1 MPMLIVPGRTHALA
15 GFRLKALVEKF
26 PFPDGAIKGVRA
38 HYVHFVDLAP
48 GCDAEALFAA
58 AVANHTP
65 AVDVSHDPATSEGV
79 WATISTLLRAPG
91 ESGPPKS
98 AIHLLADGQD
108 SPVDRA
114 MLGPNERAVWVL
126 PRSGTISPWSSK
138 ATDIFHLCGLGP
150 TVTRVE
156 RGIVYCI
163 DFAPDF
169 TISTYELSKH
179 HQIITAGSDRMTE
192 NMYEACPAPEA
203 IFAQAKPRPLLAVP
217 IRDAA
222 AGDSGSSELAVSI
235 ASIEAAG
242 GSSGGGGGGAA
253 TVSSVSAAALLA
265 RANRELGL
273 ALASDEIAY
282 LVEAF
287 VGANAQAEGIARN
300 PTDAELMMFAQVN
313 SEHCRH
319 KIFRASWTIDGKPQD
334 KSLFDLICATQ
345 NKHPEHVLSAYTDNA
360 AVLESVEAARIHVWA
375 PVTKDGQLWTQTDA
389 GEVQIVI
396 KVETHNHPTL
406 ISPFA
411 GAATGAG
418 GEIRD
423 EGAVGRGSK
432 PKCGLAGFAVSN
444 LHIPGFEQ
452 PWEAATRDV
461 GFPAHVASAL
471 DIMLEAP
478 LGAAAFA
485 NEFGRPAILGFF
497 RTYLQRVPTGMP
509 PHYERQQQA
518 LDEPDMVC
526 ELRGFHKPIMI
537 AGGMGCVRAEHM
549 LKRPFAPGAQLVVM
563 GGPSILIGLGGGA
576 ASSVAS
582 GSQSAH
588 LDFASVQRGNPEM
601 ERRCQMVLDACTNL
615 GSANP
620 IAFVHDVGAGG
631 LSNALTE
638 LVHDSGLGAHIELRD
653 IPSADAALSPM
664 EIWCNE
670 SQERYVLAVLPENLP
685 AFEAIAT
692 RERCPVAVVGTAVA
706 EPRLRVTDRLSGG
719 HVIDI
724 PMDVLFAK
732 PPRMARDGDSL
743 LAPQVLF
750 DGSLARYLPPATPLS
765 ARLADAVERV
775 LRLPSVA
782 SKAFLITIGDRS
794 VTGLVGRDP
803 LVGPW
808 QVPVADVAVTCSG
821 YDPQLRT
828 GEAMAMGERPTLAV
842 VDAAAASRMAAAE
855 AVLNIA
861 AASIIDLSWVKLSAN
876 WMAAASHPG
885 EGARLYGAVEALSVL
900 CQDLGISVPV
910 GKDSMS
916 MQVRW
921 QPEEEG
927 AAERN
932 VTAPVSLVVTAFAA
946 ANNTRATLTPQLQ
959 QCDTATKLLFVDLAP
974 GRRRM
979 GGSALAQVYGRTGAC
994 VPDVENPR
1002 QLVGFFNTLQA
1013 QRPSIL
1019 AYHDRSDG
1027 GLLTTLLEMSFAGH
1041 VGIDVDVTPLMPT
1054 CGEDELIGTLF
1065 NEELG
1070 AVLQVAT
1077 ERVGSVVDAFAAAGI
1092 PVTPIGSVGLADGSG
1107 RDLVRISA
1115 RGMPVFERSR
1125 TELWAMWTETS
1136 HRLQA
1141 MRDHPICAQ
1150 EEYDLLRSDADRG
1163 IKYALTFDPA
1173 EMCSLVPRGISADVK
1188 RPRVAVLRE
1197 QGVNSHAEMAY
1208 AFHQAGFDAVDV
1220 HMTDMFAG
1228 RASLEEFT
1236 GIAAV
1241 GGFSYGDVLG
1251 AGAGWAKSILM
1262 SPAVRQKFQHFFER
1276 SDTFA
1281 LGVCN
1286 GCQMLTNL
1294 KELIPGAE
1302 CWPLMVRNESE
1313 QYEGRVAMVQP
1324 VAEGTHASVFFEN
1337 MVGSQLPIAVA
1348 HGEGRAKFETD
1359 EHRRRFIKENLAAIK
1374 YVDRRDYT
1382 VKDERIPYPMNPN
1395 GSDMNIA
1402 GVVTPDGRFLALM
1415 PHPERVVRT
1424 EANSYMPLDGLAS
1437 WTHGPTARLFINAR
1451 RWVHRTQGI

>member
-1 MPMLIVPGRTHALA
+1 
-15 GFRLKALVEKF
+15 
-26 PFPDGAIKGVRA
+26 
-38 HYVHFVDLAP
+38 
-48 GCDAEALFAA
+48 
-58 AVANHTP
+58 
-65 AVDVSHDPATSEGV
+65 SHDPTTSEGAWV
-79 WATISTLLRAPG
+79 TISTLLRAPG
-91 ESGPPKS
+91 ETGPPKT
-98 AIHLLADGQD
+98 AIHLVVDGQD
-108 SPVDRA
+108 CPVDRA
-114 MLGPNERAVWVL
+114 MLGTRERAVWVL

-156 RGIVYCI
+156 RGIVYRI
-163 DFAPDF
+163 EFAPDF
-169 TISTYELSKH
+169 EIPAYQLAEH
-179 HQIITAGSDRMTE
+179 HQIIKASSDRMTE
-192 NMYEACPAPEA
+192 DLYAACPAPEA
-203 IFAQAKPRPLLAVP
+203 IFAHAKPRPLRAVPIRKAAAETSGSELAVP
-217 IRDAA
+217 IT
-222 AGDSGSSELAVSI
+222 
-235 ASIEAAG
+235 SIEASG
-242 GSSGGGGGGAA
+242 GSSDAA
-253 TVSSVSAAALLA
+253 HTSSATAAAALLA
-265 RANRELGL
+265 RANSELGL

-282 LVEAF
+282 LVDAF
-287 VGANAQAEGIARN
+287 VGAQAHAEGIARN

-319 KIFRASWTIDGKPQD
+319 KIFRAAWTIDGKPQD
-334 KSLFDLICATQ
+334 KSLFDLIRATQ

-360 AVLESVEAARIHVWA
+360 AVLESVEAARIRVWA
-375 PVTKDGQLWTQTDA
+375 PAAKDGQLWGQDDA
-389 GEVQIVI
+389 GEVHIVI

-461 GFPAHVASAL
+461 GYPEHVASAL
-471 DIMLEAP
+471 DIMLQAP

-485 NEFGRPAILGFF
+485 NEFGRAAILGYF
-497 RTYLQRVPTGMP
+497 RTYLQRVPSSMP
-509 PHYERQQQA
+509 PHHENQQQA
-518 LDEPDMVC
+518 LDEPDLVC
-526 ELRGFHKPIMI
+526 ELRGYHKPIMI

-549 LKRPFAPGAQLVVM
+549 LKTPFAPGAQLVVM
-563 GGPSILIGLGGGA
+563 GGPSMLIGLGGGA

-582 GSQSAH
+582 GAHAAH
-588 LDFASVQRGNPEM
+588 LDYASVQRGNPEM

-615 GSANP
+615 GSTNP

-638 LVHDSGLGAHIELRD
+638 LVHDSGLGAIIELRD

-670 SQERYVLAVLPENLP
+670 SQERYVLAVLPEKLP
-685 AFEAIAT
+685 AFEAIAA
-692 RERCPVAVVGTAVA
+692 RERCPIAVVGTAVS

-732 PPRMARDGDSL
+732 PPRMAREGDSL

-750 DGSLARYLPPATPLS
+750 DGSLARYQPPGTPLG
-765 ARLADAVERV
+765 ARLADAVQRV

-782 SKAFLITIGDRS
+782 SKSFLINIGDRS

-803 LVGPW
+803 MVGPW
-808 QVPVADVAVTCSG
+808 QVPVADVAITCSG
-821 YDPQLRT
+821 YDPELRT

-876 WMAAASHPG
+876 WMAAASYPG
-885 EGARLYGAVEALSVL
+885 EGARLYGAVDALSTL

-921 QPEEEG
+921 QPEEAG
-927 AAERN
+927 AEERT

-959 QCDTATKLLFVDLAP
+959 TGCASQLLFVDLA
-974 GRRRM
+974 GGQRRL
-979 GGSALAQVYGRTGAC
+979 GGSALAQVYGRTGAH
-994 VPDVENPR
+994 VPDVEQP
-1002 QLVGFFNTLQA
+1002 QKLVSFFNTLQQ
-1013 QRPSIL
+1013 QRSHIL

-1041 VGIDVDVTPLMPT
+1041 VGIDVDVTPLMPA
-1054 CGEDELIGTLF
+1054 CGDAELIETLF

-1070 AVLQVAT
+1070 AVLQVAS
-1077 ERVGSVVDAFAAAGI
+1077 EHVGDVAEAFAAAGV
-1092 PVTPIGSVGLADGSG
+1092 PATLIGSVGQADSSG
-1107 RDLVRISA
+1107 TDLVRIAAS
-1115 RGMPVFERSR
+1115 GVPVFERTRS
-1125 TELWAMWTETS
+1125 ELWAMWSETS
-1136 HRLQA
+1136 YQLQK
-1141 MRDHPICAQ
+1141 MRDHPTCVQ
-1150 EEYDLLRSDADRG
+1150 EEYDLLCSDGDRG
-1163 IKYALTFDPA
+1163 IKYALTYDPA
-1173 EMCSLVPRGISADVK
+1173 EMCSLVPRGISADAR

-1208 AFHQAGFDAVDV
+1208 AFYQAGFDAVDV
-1220 HMTDMFAG
+1220 HMTDVFAG
-1228 RASLEEFT
+1228 RIALDQFT
-1236 GIAAV
+1236 GLAAV

-1262 SPAVRQKFQHFFER
+1262 LPAARREFQGFFAR

-1302 CWPLMVRNESE
+1302 NWPHMVRNESE
-1313 QYEGRVAMVQP
+1313 QYEGRVVMVQP
-1324 VAEGTHASVFFEN
+1324 VAEGAHASVFFEN
-1337 MVGSQLPIAVA
+1337 MVGSQIPIVVA
-1348 HGEGRAKFETD
+1348 HGEGRAQFESE
-1359 EHRRRFIKENLAAIK
+1359 EHRQRFIADSLAAIK
-1374 YVDRRDYT
+1374 YVDRRDYS

-1424 EANSYMPLDGLAS
+1424 EANSYMPRDGLDS